1 MTVGGP
7 GHVYIGFGDVDVAMR
22 TDDRH
27 GATGVA
33 ERVALAAH
41 RDRDARD
48 VRERD
53 IGEDSDVHAGS
64 VGARD

>member
-7 GHVYIGFGDVDVAMR
+7 GYVHIGFGDVDVAMR
-22 TDDRH
+22 ADDRH
-27 GATGVA
+27 RATGLA

-53 IGEDSDVHAGS
+53 IGEEGDVHAGS